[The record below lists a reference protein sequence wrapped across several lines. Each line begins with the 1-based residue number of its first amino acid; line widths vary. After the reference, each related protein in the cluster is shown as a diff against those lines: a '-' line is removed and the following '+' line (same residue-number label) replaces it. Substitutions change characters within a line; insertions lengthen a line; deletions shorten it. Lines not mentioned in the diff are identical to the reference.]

1 MALQIRRG
9 VDGSGAGGRLTIT
22 PGTGELIYTTDTK
35 RLYIGDGT
43 TVGGNIISGGGLNNV
58 VEDTTPQLGGDLD
71 LNGYKIVTAGNG
83 NIELDPAGTGDI
95 ILHGNL
101 TIDNAGNITKTG
113 QLNITPTGST
123 SFGNNTTLVDGNVY
137 ITRNSFGNNVFGTGF
152 TYAQHHP
159 AADGANFV
167 FYRTRGTGLVPTAIA
182 NGDDIVDLNF
192 VGFDG
197 TNRVGGA
204 VISAIIEGAVSL
216 NVMPTKLQF
225 QTNNGTALGIR
236 AELSPTGVWKVN
248 SVQNYSGSDLTLTA
262 TNIKMVG
269 DVQVNARGILKLADS
284 DSSNYVGFQAPTTV
298 ASNVTWTL
306 PATDGTTGQVLSTNG
321 SGTLAWATASGG
333 GTSLGSRATV
343 AGTSASLSNGAAGN
357 IDITGFKGY
366 ILYKIQT
373 SVASWVRLYTDAAS
387 RTADNG
393 RLEGTDP
400 VPGAGVIAEV
410 ITTGASTILISPGA
424 FGFNNEGS
432 PTTNI
437 PVRVTNKSGITTDVT
452 VTLVVVQLEA

>member
-9 VDGSGAGGRLTIT
+9 LEADLPVSPAD
-22 PGTGELIYTTDTK
+22 GELLYATDTNK
-35 RLYIGDGT
+35 LYVGDSG
-43 TVGGNIISGGGLNNV
+43 VAQEISGGSGLVNV
-58 VEDTTPQLGGDLD
+58 VEDTSPQLGGDLD
-71 LNGYKIVTAGNG
+71 INGYKIISSSNG
-83 NIELDPAGTGDI
+83 NIELDPNGTGDI
-95 ILHGNL
+95 VLHGNL
-101 TIDNAGNITKTG
+101 NIDSSGNITKTG
-113 QLNITPTGST
+113 QLNISPTSNT

-248 SVQNYSGSDLTLTA
+248 DIQNYNGSDLTVTA
-262 TNIKMVG
+262 ATVKIAGNVQINAQG
-269 DVQVNARGILKLADS
+269 DLRFADT
-284 DSSNYVGFQAPTTV
+284 DSSNWVAFQAPGTV
-298 ASNVTWTL
+298 AANVTWTL
-306 PATDGTTGQVLSTNG
+306 PAADGTTGQVLSTNG
-321 SGTLAWATASGG
+321 GGTLSWVTAGAGGSLPSRTTGVGSTGTIANAATANV
-333 GTSLGSRATV
+333 T
-343 AGTSASLSNGAAGN
+343 
-357 IDITGFKGY
+357 ITGFKSY
-366 ILYKIQT
+366 MLTKIAT
-373 SVASWVRLYTDAAS
+373 THASWIRIYTDTAS
-387 RTADNG
+387 RLADAS

-400 VPGAGVIAEV
+400 LPGSGVIAE
-410 ITTGASTILISPGA
+410 IIATGSGTFLISPGTL
-424 FGFNNEGS
+424 GFNNES
-432 PTTNI
+432 VPTTAI
-437 PVRVTNKSGITTDVT
+437 ELAVTNKSGASTDISIT
-452 VTLVVVQLEA
+452 LALLQLEA